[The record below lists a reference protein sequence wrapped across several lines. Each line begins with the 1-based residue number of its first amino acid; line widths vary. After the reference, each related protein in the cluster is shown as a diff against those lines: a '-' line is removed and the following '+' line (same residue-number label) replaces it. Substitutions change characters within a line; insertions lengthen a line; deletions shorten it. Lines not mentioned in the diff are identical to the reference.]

1 MKHLEKEARSLR
13 QEVQEKAQDIKDEL
27 GGKVES
33 AAQQVQRLRQD
44 VKDIKDRLD
53 IDGRP
58 NSSAGGQLVDLFC
71 ISVISKVFSS
81 NIDTYATYQGYLYGA
96 HCALIWTEMAWY
108 IFEA

>member
-1 MKHLEKEARSLR
+1 MQH
-13 QEVQEKAQDIKDEL
+13 
-27 GGKVES
+27 
-33 AAQQVQRLRQD
+33 LRQD

-96 HCALIWTEMAWY
+96 HCALILTEMAWY